1 MPTEN
6 KEQSTESEPFSSEW
20 IRRLNAFWND
30 ILRIVC
36 IRVVS
41 LAKLLYNRWNYNTR
55 IELLNSVTSRMPR
68 IVRAVFL
75 VLLVVF
81 AVLMVLVGLDVI
93 TVSRPLA
100 LNEALLG
107 GLLSLISAYLLYSQT
122 HLLKKQVE
130 IEDKLLSY
138 ETEPAL
144 EVISCDF
151 RGNEIILDIA
161 NYGHGVAQDL
171 EIECLVSCPKVDWY
185 SGVPRRT
192 HLQRYIES
200 EDRTLEDSS
209 IRPQEEPSSFI
220 AKSVK
225 VARIVENGQST
236 IDESAFETLMREL
249 QSENDAKVTVSMT
262 LVGKDTVGED
272 EYSASA
278 CEDFTTNLSETPQDP
293 TLQEVFEFQK

>member
-1 MPTEN
+1 M
-6 KEQSTESEPFSSEW
+6 
-20 IRRLNAFWND
+20 
-30 ILRIVC
+30 IVC
-36 IRVVS
+36 IRAVS
-41 LAKLLYNRWNYNTR
+41 LTKLPYHRWNYSAR
-55 IELLNSVTSRMPR
+55 IKLLNSVTSRIPR
-68 IVRAVFL
+68 LIRAVFL
-75 VLLVVF
+75 ALLLVF
-81 AVLMVLVGLDVI
+81 ALLMVFVGLGVI
-93 TVSRPLA
+93 TVTKPLA

-151 RGNEIILDIA
+151 RGNGIVLEIT

-171 EIECLVSCPKVDWY
+171 EIECFVSCPEVDWY

-192 HLQRYIES
+192 PLHRYSES
-200 EDRTLEDSS
+200 EDETLEDSS
-209 IRPQEEPSSFI
+209 IRPQEEPSTFI
-220 AKSVK
+220 AKSIE

-236 IDESAFETLMREL
+236 IHESAFETLMREL

-262 LVGKDTVGED
+262 LVGKDTVGEE
-272 EYSASA
+272 EYSAPA

-293 TLQEVFEFQK
+293 TLQEVFEFQR